1 MSTLR
6 VGNAPLSYG
15 AFEMTVGVFPN
26 VPGPEKYLDEVSK
39 AEF

>member
-1 MSTLR
+1 MSALR

-26 VPGPEKYLDEVSK
+26 VPGLTGTSTR
-39 AEF
+39 